1 MECWYPTKL
10 FLVLEK
16 DSQIKGYSQKVLRFE
31 VGDGKTIHLLMDCW
45 HPDGILLDRYGYRAV
60 YDAQSSVEAKL
71 PSMIHNGDWF

>member
-45 HPDGILLDRYGYRAV
+45 HPDGILLDRYDYKAV

-71 PSMIHNGDWF
+71 PSTIHNGDWF